1 MCKWSEKDKIP
12 LIQHSENTQ
21 LVGGRT
27 TEYYTQY
34 SLKVRVGV
42 VHFCADSPWEER
54 RSKLYHGQ
62 KGNEEAQ
69 RVHKGNQEAQRGQ
82 KGKHEA
88 QRWNSNDFGLW
99 RCANF
104 CCKFTDRKAL
114 DIMTI
119 IYHMLVLVHS
129 IWNCQSSFLHRT
141 SKTLVKSSNW
151 TPKASL
157 VEPVPLPC

>member
-1 MCKWSEKDKIP
+1 MKRKR
-12 LIQHSENTQ
+12 QNTADTAQ
-21 LVGGRT
+21 RKYSVSWRT
-27 TEYYTQY
+27 NH
-34 SLKVRVGV
+34 RVLHTV
-42 VHFCADSPWEER
+42 SKCEFLLCICADSPWEER